1 VKTIWRIGPTLR
13 TRLGHAVVWIVVLWI
28 VGAVISTLVRLS
40 LAGID
45 LGEDRDRKGG
55 SMSTSSARVRVTLTP
70 LERRKHVAGDVHPLH
85 CRVRRERQA
94 MTKLGRWLWRRL
106 TVETTLGGAALFIG
120 VVFIALAALGEVT
133 DWALERQRCESI
145 AAQVFPKP
153 TNSRKYAVEDCIRK
167 ALEGGGK

>member
-1 VKTIWRIGPTLR
+1 
-13 TRLGHAVVWIVVLWI
+13 
-28 VGAVISTLVRLS
+28 
-40 LAGID
+40 
-45 LGEDRDRKGG
+45 
-55 SMSTSSARVRVTLTP
+55 
-70 LERRKHVAGDVHPLH
+70 
-85 CRVRRERQA
+85 

-106 TVETTLGGAALFIG
+106 TVEATLGGAALLIG